1 MPVITLEAAQLSEEQ
16 KQQLAKEFTAS
27 AAKIMKM
34 PEEAFYVFLKEN
46 ASDNM
51 GAGRNWLSNKW
62 SSGMG
67 GQANCSTHSLLFQIK
82 EDVLVWKPLNS
93 ATA

>member
-1 MPVITLEAAQLSEEQ
+1 MITLEAAPSNKGQ
-16 KQQLAKEFTAS
+16 KQRLAKEFIKSVAM
-27 AAKIMKM
+27 IMKM
-34 PEEAFYVFLKEN
+34 LEEAFYVFLKEN